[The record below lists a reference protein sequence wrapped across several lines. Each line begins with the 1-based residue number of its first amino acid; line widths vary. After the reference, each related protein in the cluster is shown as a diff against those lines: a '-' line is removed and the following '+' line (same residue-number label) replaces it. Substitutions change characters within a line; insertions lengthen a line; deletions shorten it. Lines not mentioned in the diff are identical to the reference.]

1 MEAEMR
7 FKANSRELRDVISRV
22 IGVVPVRTTI
32 PAIENLLLETSK
44 KKLTVSATDLEISM
58 STQTDVMDAT
68 DGRVTVNAKEFFD
81 IVRNLEDSEID
92 VTVDE
97 SLKLT
102 LKTKSGSYKF
112 ACSPADE
119 YPTLP
124 TLAEAAETST
134 IAAETLKTVIE
145 RTIFAVSK
153 DEHRRSMNGV
163 LFLFSGKGARIYSTD
178 GHRLVRIEDKS
189 LVDKPLKREA
199 NIQEKALSLA
209 AKSFKVSAVE
219 ITITDDH
226 IRLKNADTEL
236 ITRLI
241 KEPHPDYEAVIP
253 SDIDNNKLMTVARG
267 ELLDKVRR
275 VSILSDTVN
284 HLVKFTVDKD
294 VLTISAEDADRGEM
308 GEEKLQVQWSGGES
322 MNIGFNSTYITEAMG
337 SIDAPKV
344 RFALSSATRAATIKP
359 IHEETKTAA
368 SEQDILIL
376 VMPLRLN

>member
-1 MEAEMR
+1 MR
-7 FKANSRELRDVISRV
+7 FKANSRELRDVIGRV

-68 DGRVTVNAKEFFD
+68 DGKVTVNAKEFFD

-92 VTVDE
+92 VNVDE

-124 TLAEAAETST
+124 TLAEAAESST

-163 LFLFSGKGARIYSTD
+163 LFLFSGKGAKIYSTD

-189 LVDKPLKREA
+189 LVDKPLKKEA

-209 AKSFKVSAVE
+209 AKSFKASAVE

-253 SDIDNNKLMTVARG
+253 SDIDNNKLMTVTRG

-294 VLTISAEDADRGEM
+294 ILTISAEDADRGEM
-308 GEEKLQVQWSGGES
+308 GEEKLQVQWSGGDS

-359 IHEETKTAA
+359 IHEEKKAA
-368 SEQDILIL
+368 VPEQDILIL

>member
-1 MEAEMR
+1 MR
-7 FKANSRELRDVISRV
+7 FKANSRELRDVIGRV

-68 DGRVTVNAKEFFD
+68 DGKVTVNAKEFFD
-81 IVRNLEDSEID
+81 IVRNLDDSEID
-92 VTVDE
+92 VNVDE

-112 ACSPADE
+112 SCSPADE

-124 TLAEAAETST
+124 TLAEAAESST

-163 LFLFSGKGARIYSTD
+163 LFLFSGKGAKIYSTD

-189 LVDKPLKREA
+189 LVDKPLKKEA

-209 AKSFKVSAVE
+209 AKSFKASAVE

-253 SDIDNNKLMTVARG
+253 SDIDNNKLMTVTRG

-308 GEEKLQVQWSGGES
+308 GEEKLQVQWSGGDS

-359 IHEETKTAA
+359 IHEEKKAA
-368 SEQDILIL
+368 VPEQDILIL

>member
-44 KKLTVSATDLEISM
+44 KRITISATDLEISM
-58 STQTDVMDAT
+58 STQADVTDAT
-68 DGRVTVNAKEFFD
+68 DGKVTVNAKEFFD
-81 IVRNLEDSEID
+81 IVRNLDDSEIEIN
-92 VTVDE
+92 VDE

-112 ACSPADE
+112 ACSPAEE

-124 TLAEAAETST
+124 TIGDTAETST
-134 IAAETLKTVIE
+134 IAADMLRTVIE

-189 LVDKPLKREA
+189 LVEKPLKKEA

-209 AKSFKVSAVE
+209 AKSFKGGTVE
-219 ITITDDH
+219 ITITEDH

-236 ITRLI
+236 ISRLI
-241 KEPHPDYEAVIP
+241 KDPHPDYEAVIP
-253 SDIDNNKLMTVARG
+253 SDIDNNKMMTVGRG
-267 ELLDKVRR
+267 ELLEKVRR
-275 VSILSDTVN
+275 VAILSDSVN

-294 VLTISAEDADRGEM
+294 VLTISAEDTDRGEM
-308 GEEKLQVQWSGGES
+308 GEEKLQVQWNGGEA

-337 SIDAPKV
+337 SIDASKV

-359 IHEETKTAA
+359 IAEEAKGAP
-368 SEQDILIL
+368 SSQDILIL

>member
-1 MEAEMR
+1 MR
-7 FKANSRELRDVISRV
+7 FKANSRELRDVIGRV

-68 DGRVTVNAKEFFD
+68 DGKVTVNAKEFFD
-81 IVRNLEDSEID
+81 IVRNLDDSEID
-92 VTVDE
+92 VNVDE

-124 TLAEAAETST
+124 TLAEAAESST

-163 LFLFSGKGARIYSTD
+163 LFLFSGKGAKIYSTD

-189 LVDKPLKREA
+189 LVDKPLKKEA

-209 AKSFKVSAVE
+209 AKSFKASAVE

-253 SDIDNNKLMTVARG
+253 SDIDNNKLMTVTRG

-308 GEEKLQVQWSGGES
+308 GEEKLQVQWSGGDS

-359 IHEETKTAA
+359 IHEEKKAA
-368 SEQDILIL
+368 VPEQDILIL